1 MQTEAKGQRPRVRK
15 LEEKK
20 DRTTGNISSQSS
32 PNTTSPA
39 TSTNASTDR
48 VDEALGR
55 ASENS
60 SAEPNPSNWR
70 KMNPLVANLVAVDRH
85 RLVGSL
91 VWVAL
96 DDFGCCF
103 GSAAPRILRRLRPM
117 QNKPSE

>member
-1 MQTEAKGQRPRVRK
+1 MTGQHC
-15 LEEKK
+15 
-20 DRTTGNISSQSS
+20 QAS

-55 ASENS
+55 SSENS

-70 KMNPLVANLVAVDRH
+70 KMNPPVANLVAVDRH

-96 DDFGCCF
+96 DDFGCWF
-103 GSAAPRILRRLRPM
+103 GSGAAPRILRRLRPM
-117 QNKPSE
+117 QNKVSE